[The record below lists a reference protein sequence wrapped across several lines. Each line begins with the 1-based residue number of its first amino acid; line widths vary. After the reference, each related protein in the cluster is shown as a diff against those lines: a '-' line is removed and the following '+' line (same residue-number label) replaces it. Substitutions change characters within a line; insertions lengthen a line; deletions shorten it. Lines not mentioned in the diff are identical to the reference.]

1 VLEKSSST
9 QNVPDS
15 EVQIIVFRD
24 IEVGPFS
31 YVPSRNVMITT
42 RYWTSEEGNLVS
54 QIISTL
60 SVID

>member
-24 IEVGPFS
+24 IEVGPF
-31 YVPSRNVMITT
+31 TT
-42 RYWTSEEGNLVS
+42 DQLCTIQKRDDNHKILD
-54 QIISTL
+54 I
-60 SVID
+60 